1 MFLNSIGIKMFALL
15 TTALLAVGL
24 LGTFGFG
31 AERGAGAF
39 GIIVAVAIVVSLAC
53 GWLLRRQIV
62 RPIREAVRV
71 AEAVAAGDLSVETRY
86 ASSDEFGELH
96 EALRRLRRE
105 LADSVASIRRT
116 AEGVRTASGAIAR
129 GNADL
134 SNRMQQQAANLEETS
149 SSMEELT
156 STVKQNASNAAQAN
170 QLAAGASEVASRGGD
185 AVRGVVNT
193 MSGITESSKKISDI
207 IGVIDGIAFQ
217 TNILALNAAVE
228 AARAGEQGR
237 GFAVVASEVRSLAG
251 RSAEAAKQIKTLIQE
266 SVGRVGAGTKQVE
279 AAGKTMDELLAAVKR
294 VTDIMGEIAAASTEQ
309 LSGIEQ
315 VSQVVMQMD
324 QVVQQNAALVEQ
336 NETATGNLATQSASM
351 TDAVSRFRTGQAEAH
366 ASPAVRAPAARPA
379 AAAPKA
385 APKLAPTPAPA
396 PAPAPARE
404 PAPRAARPSPL
415 PKGAPEFKPG
425 SAAAADG
432 EWKEI

>member
-1 MFLNSIGIKMFALL
+1 VFLNSIGSKMFAVF
-15 TTALLAVGL
+15 TVALVAVGL
-24 LGTFGFG
+24 VGTYGFG

-39 GIIVAVAIVVSLAC
+39 GAIVVIAVVVSLAC
-53 GWLLRRQIV
+53 GWYLRRLLV
-62 RPIREAVRV
+62 RPIREATRV
-71 AEAVAAGDLSVETRY
+71 AEAVAAGDLNVDTGY
-86 ASSDEFGELH
+86 ASGDELGALH
-96 EALRRLRRE
+96 DSLRRLRRD
-105 LADSVASIRRT
+105 LVASVTSIRR
-116 AEGVRTASGAIAR
+116 AVEGVSSASREIAH
-129 GNADL
+129 GNAEL

-237 GFAVVASEVRSLAG
+237 GFAVVASEVRSLAQ

-266 SVGRVGAGTKQVE
+266 SVGRVDAGTRQVE
-279 AAGKTMDELLAAVKR
+279 SAGKTMDELLAAVKR

-336 NETATGNLATQSASM
+336 TEAATGNLSTQSRSM
-351 TDAVSRFRTGQAEAH
+351 VDAVSRFRTGEA
-366 ASPAVRAPAARPA
+366 APAAAERAAPRPA
-379 AAAPKA
+379 APAPMA
-385 APKLAPTPAPA
+385 APKLSRAPA
-396 PAPAPARE
+396 PAEKPRE
-404 PAPRAARPSPL
+404 PAGARRAPRPSAL
-415 PKGAPEFKPG
+415 PKEKADFTPGA
-425 SAAAADG
+425 AAAADG

>member
-1 MFLNSIGIKMFALL
+1 VYLNSIGNKVVAVFAAGLVV
-15 TTALLAVGL
+15 VGL

-31 AERGAGAF
+31 AERGVGALAAIV
-39 GIIVAVAIVVSLAC
+39 GAAVAVSVAC
-53 GWLLRRQIV
+53 GWYLRRQIV

-71 AEAVAAGDLSVETRY
+71 AQAVAAGDLSVDTRY

-96 EALRRLRRE
+96 EALRTLRRE
-105 LADSVASIRRT
+105 LAASVASIRRA
-116 AEGVRTASGAIAR
+116 AEGVSGASAEISR
-129 GNADL
+129 SNADL
-134 SNRMQQQAANLEETS
+134 SNRMQEQAANLEETS

-185 AVRGVVNT
+185 AVRGVVDT
-193 MSGITESSKKISDI
+193 MSGITDSSKRISDI

-237 GFAVVASEVRSLAG
+237 GFAVVASEVRSLAQ

-279 AAGKTMDELLAAVKR
+279 SAGKTMDELLAAVKR

-336 NETATGNLATQSASM
+336 TETARVNLGVQSKM
-351 TDAVSRFRTGQAEAH
+351 MIDAVSRFRSGRDAPTATPAMQAPE
-366 ASPAVRAPAARPA
+366 ARPA
-379 AAAPKA
+379 VPTPKR
-385 APKLAPTPAPA
+385 APKLAPAAEPAT
-396 PAPAPARE
+396 ARE
-404 PAPRAARPSPL
+404 PAVARRATRA
-415 PKGAPEFKPG
+415 
-425 SAAAADG
+425 SAQL
-432 EWKEI
+432 

>member
-1 MFLNSIGIKMFALL
+1 MFLNSIGNKMAAVVGASLIF
-15 TTALLAVGL
+15 VGL
-24 LGTFGFG
+24 VGTFGLG
-31 AERGAGAF
+31 SERGAGALAAIL
-39 GIIVAVAIVVSLAC
+39 GVAVAVSLGC
-53 GWLLRRQIV
+53 GWYLRRLLV
-62 RPIREAVRV
+62 RPIREATRV
-71 AEAVAAGDLSVETRY
+71 AEAVAAGDLSVDTRY
-86 ASSDEFGELH
+86 ASRDELGELH
-96 EALRRLRRE
+96 DALRRLRRD
-105 LADSVASIRRT
+105 LTASVASIRRA
-116 AEGVRTASGAIAR
+116 AEGVGAASGEIAR
-129 GNADL
+129 GNTEL

-185 AVRGVVNT
+185 AVRGVVST

-237 GFAVVASEVRSLAG
+237 GFAVVASEVRSLAQ

-279 AAGKTMDELLAAVKR
+279 SAGKTMDELLAAVKR

-336 NETATGNLATQSASM
+336 TATATGSLAAQSGSM
-351 TDAVSRFRTGQAEAH
+351 IQAVSRFRTGEAESA
-366 ASPAVRAPAARPA
+366 AAVRPAPRPA
-379 AAAPKA
+379 APAPSAAPRIA
-385 APKLAPTPAPA
+385 AAAGPAATP
-396 PAPAPARE
+396 RE
-404 PAPRAARPSPL
+404 PQAAPRAARPSAKT
-415 PKGAPEFKPG
+415 KGSADFTPG
-425 SAAAADG
+425 AAAAADG

>member
-1 MFLNSIGIKMFALL
+1 VGLNNVGTKIAVVFTVSLVF
-15 TTALLAVGL
+15 VGL
-24 LGTFGFG
+24 LGAFGLG
-31 AERGAGAF
+31 TERGAAALAV
-39 GIIVAVAIVVSLAC
+39 IVGVALAISLAC
-53 GWLLRRQIV
+53 GWYLRLLIV

-71 AEAVAAGDLSVETRY
+71 ARSVAAGDLGIDTSY
-86 ASSDEFGELH
+86 AASDEFGELH
-96 EALRRLRRE
+96 EALRALRRE
-105 LADSVASIRRT
+105 LASSVAGIRRA
-116 AEGVRTASGAIAR
+116 AEGVGGAAAEIAR

-134 SNRMQQQAANLEETS
+134 SNRIQQQAANLEETS

-170 QLAAGASEVASRGGD
+170 QLAAGASEVAARGGD

-237 GFAVVASEVRSLAG
+237 GFAVVASEVRSLAQ

-266 SVGRVGAGTKQVE
+266 SVGRVDAGTKQVE
-279 AAGKTMDELLAAVKR
+279 SAGKTMDELLAAVKR

-324 QVVQQNAALVEQ
+324 EVVQQNAALVEQ
-336 NETATGNLATQSASM
+336 SEGATGTLVVHSKAM
-351 TDAVSRFRTGQAEAH
+351 TDAVSRFRAGQGAPA
-366 ASPAVRAPAARPA
+366 APAAVRTPAARPA
-379 AAAPKA
+379 APAPKPS
-385 APKLAPTPAPA
+385 PKLAAAAEP
-396 PAPAPARE
+396 PAPARE
-404 PAPRAARPSPL
+404 PAAERRAPRASARS
-415 PKGAPEFKPG
+415 KGAPDFTPG
-425 SAAAADG
+425 AAAAADG